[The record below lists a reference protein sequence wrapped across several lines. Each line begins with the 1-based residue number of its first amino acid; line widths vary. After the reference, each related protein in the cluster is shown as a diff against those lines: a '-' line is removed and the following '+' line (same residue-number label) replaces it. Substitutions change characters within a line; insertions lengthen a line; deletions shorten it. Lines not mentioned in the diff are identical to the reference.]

1 MESVVTCRAPVNIAV
16 IKYWGKRDEKRILP
30 INDSLSATLNT
41 DHLCAT
47 TSVLAKVEFPAD
59 RLWLN
64 GKEEL
69 LNTRLQNCLREI
81 RRRAA
86 LADKEKKID
95 WDRVHFHICSVNN
108 FPTAAGLASSAAGYA
123 CLVYTLAKAVGFEE
137 TFDGE
142 LSTIAR
148 VGSGSACR
156 SLYGGFVKWV
166 KGETEE
172 GLDSKAVQVVDEN
185 HWPEIVILILVVS
198 SHKKDTSSTTGMET
212 TVLTSPLIMHR
223 ANEVVPARMVAM
235 EKAIKERDFQTFG
248 KITMQD
254 SNQFHATCLDTY
266 PPIFYMNDTSKTVIH
281 LITKYNQYAGKI
293 KAAYTFDAG
302 PNAVVYLERENL
314 GEFLSLVD
322 HSYPSSLSADK
333 YYPNPETRTA
343 LAQSKESSQQLVK
356 DIGFSVY
363 PDTLQYII
371 QTDVGKGPEVLS
383 ADAHLLDAATGMPLG
398 QVSNL
403 S

>member
-47 TSVLAKVEFPAD
+47 TSVLARVEFQKD

-64 GKEEL
+64 GKEEP

-81 RRRAA
+81 RQRAS
-86 LADKEKKID
+86 LADKERKVD
-95 WDRVHFHICSVNN
+95 WERVHFHICSVNN

-137 TFDGE
+137 TFEGE

-172 GLDSKAVQVVDEN
+172 GLDSKAVQVVDEL

-212 TVLTSPLIMHR
+212 TVQTSSLIMHR
-223 ANEVVPARMVAM
+223 ANEVVPARMLAM
-235 EKAIKERDFQTFG
+235 EKAIKERDFQSFG

-266 PPIFYMNDTSKTVIH
+266 PPIFYMNDTSKAIIQ
-281 LITKYNQYAGKI
+281 LITKYNQHAGKI

-302 PNAVVYLERENL
+302 PNAVVYLEKENL
-314 GEFLSLVD
+314 GEFLSIVD
-322 HSYPSSLSADK
+322 HAFPTTQTQDK
-333 YYPNPETRTA
+333 YYPNPESRAALDSSRASATA
-343 LAQSKESSQQLVK
+343 MIQQLNITPASDV
-356 DIGFSVY
+356 
-363 PDTLQYII
+363 LQYII
-371 QTDVGKGPEVLS
+371 QTDVGKGPEVLAPEAS
-383 ADAHLLDAATGMPLG
+383 LLNIESGLPLG
-398 QVSNL
+398 PVESL
-403 S
+403 